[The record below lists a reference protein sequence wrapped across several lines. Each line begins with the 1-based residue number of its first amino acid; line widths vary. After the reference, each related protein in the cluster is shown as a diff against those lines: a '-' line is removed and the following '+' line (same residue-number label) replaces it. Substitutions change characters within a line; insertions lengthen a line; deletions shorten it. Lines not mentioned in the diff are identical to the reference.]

1 MQPQPEKCVRN
12 YNEYAGLRTPIPLPP
27 GIISIE
33 TSSSSEAEHDEV
45 VRRGIELVN
54 TKIDEIFGPNNK
66 LTGPDVVL
74 PTVSFVLTDPAH
86 PGRAGYFRPDRNAI
100 YIIQDKIRSG
110 YLGQTKVFIHEYI
123 HFLSHNGLDTNE
135 QVSAQ
140 TPIATRNNVGFSRN
154 FGLDIR
160 DGKENNLTDQYFLA
174 FNEAVTEQLAVDIF
188 PGVHETYG
196 NYRGLLNQVIDD
208 VVTRGLGSKDATGVF
223 QPWTFEAVKM
233 YIYRCFFRG
242 DLDGFTGLLQITY
255 SEYGI
260 TEQQFGLMTHKN
272 DLPSLVAKELA
283 KSGPKGPPPTPAQVA
298 VAIQRRLD
306 AKTPDDYFTDVITDD
321 PDSDPFGAEYDAYVK
336 DNGIASSTTLEVD
349 GTEYEIDNCGLII
362 YREEDSSSLLKDIR
376 ADFDRLLDDL
386 RLEKIDKQSVINLI
400 DTQLFETYQ
409 ISMLSDGFREFYI
422 YKHEKLA
429 GL

>member
-1 MQPQPEKCVRN
+1 
-12 YNEYAGLRTPIPLPP
+12 
-27 GIISIE
+27 
-33 TSSSSEAEHDEV
+33 
-45 VRRGIELVN
+45 
-54 TKIDEIFGPNNK
+54 
-66 LTGPDVVL
+66 
-74 PTVSFVLTDPAH
+74 
-86 PGRAGYFRPDRNAI
+86 
-100 YIIQDKIRSG
+100 
-110 YLGQTKVFIHEYI
+110 
-123 HFLSHNGLDTNE
+123 
-135 QVSAQ
+135 
-140 TPIATRNNVGFSRN
+140 
-154 FGLDIR
+154 
-160 DGKENNLTDQYFLA
+160 
-174 FNEAVTEQLAVDIF
+174 
-188 PGVHETYG
+188 
-196 NYRGLLNQVIDD
+196 
-208 VVTRGLGSKDATGVF
+208 
-223 QPWTFEAVKM
+223 M

>member
-27 GIISIE
+27 GVISIE

-54 TKIDEIFGPNNK
+54 KKIDEILGPNNK
-66 LTGPDVVL
+66 LTGPGVVL
-74 PTVSFVLTDPAH
+74 PSVSFVPTDPTH
-86 PGRAGYFRPDRNAI
+86 PGWAGCFRPDQNTI
-100 YIIQDKIRSG
+100 YIIQDKIKSG
-110 YLGQTKVFIHEYI
+110 HLGQTKVFIHEYI

-135 QVSAQ
+135 QVSAER
-140 TPIATRNNVGFSRN
+140 PIATRNNVGFSRN

-160 DGKENNLTDQYFLA
+160 DGKENDLTFQYFLA
-174 FNEAVTEQLAVDIF
+174 FSEAVTEQLAIDIF

-196 NYRGLLNQVIDD
+196 DYRGLLNQVIGDA
-208 VVTRGLGSKDATGVF
+208 VTRGLGSKDATGVF
-223 QPWTFEAVKM
+223 QPWKPEEIKM

-242 DLDGFTGLLQITY
+242 DLDSFTGLLQTTY
-255 SEYGI
+255 SEYNI

-306 AKTPDDYFTDVITDD
+306 AKTPDDYVTDVITDH
-321 PDSDPFGAEYDAYVK
+321 PDSDPFGAEYDAYIK
-336 DNGIASSTTLEVD
+336 NYGIAPNTTLEVD
-349 GTEYEIDNCGLII
+349 GTAYEIDNCGLII
-362 YREEDSSSLLKDIR
+362 YRGEHALLLLEEIR
-376 ADFDRLLDDL
+376 TNFDRLLADL
-386 RLEKIDKQSVINLI
+386 RLGKIDEQSVINLI
-400 DTQLFETYQ
+400 DRQLFETYQ

-429 GL
+429 ER